1 MDPARSDL
9 VAHFRLDARIY
20 DDYTIML
27 KTVRG
32 KRNTKREEKWVRSN
46 KRPFAGGGFGK
57 VWLEHEE
64 ANPSNVRAVKVI
76 TKPQT
81 QRGFQI
87 EYEQELYALAALSKV
102 NGALPSPKPR

>member
-1 MDPARSDL
+1 MEPMRSDL

-20 DDYTIML
+20 DDF
-27 KTVRG
+27 TVMVKNVPG

-46 KRPFAGGGFGK
+46 KKPFAGGGFGK

-76 TKPQT
+76 DKPQT

-102 NGALPSPKPR
+102 IDSAISQRLR